1 MVNILIEALNAGH
14 GVCIIGSC
22 TSKVAH
28 YIASQ
33 TGRDAVCIKNKEDL
47 EKYNNSKYLCCLQSK
62 DLSLQKPFAY
72 KGYLCKED
80 LVGVSRLTTHEEG
93 F

>member
-1 MVNILIEALNAGH
+1 MLNTLVEALNAGH

-22 TSKVAH
+22 TSKVA
-28 YIASQ
+28 YDIASQ
-33 TGRDAVCIKNKEDL
+33 TGREVVCVENKSDL

-62 DLSLQKPFAY
+62 DLSLQTPFAF
-72 KGYLCKED
+72 KGYLYGDE
-80 LVGVSRLTTHEEG
+80 LVGVSKPVVHEEG